1 MPSSAPRRR
10 TTRAALL
17 FGAFAL
23 LTGVAACGQSDPS
36 AAVGTTVRPTF
47 TLTPQN
53 VPDAGHEPGGHE
65 PGRGGAKSATQGAGA
80 CQSPL
85 LTAGLTSRYVE
96 SGGQRR
102 TVLVYFPHGHH
113 AGKPIPL
120 VVDLHGSGDTPLE
133 QLQYTGITL
142 TAEKHDFA
150 IVAPQ
155 GGLPLTLGKSHG
167 YAWNVP
173 GVPLAN
179 GQPVA
184 RNAPDDVR
192 FVRDTIDAVSK
203 LVCADSQ
210 RIYVTGFSG
219 GARMASQVGCV
230 LADRVAAIAPVS
242 GLRFPGGCHPVRP
255 VPVISFH
262 GTADTMNPYNGDKTS
277 RWGSG
282 VQAAAQRWA
291 AENRCG
297 KTSAQAPVV
306 PLVTTTAY
314 RSCTAPV
321 ELYTITGGRHAWP
334 GTPDSMVRGSTNPKL
349 NADEL
354 IWSFFE
360 AHPLGVAT

>member
-1 MPSSAPRRR
+1 MARTAPRRR
-10 TTRAALL
+10 VTRAALL

-36 AAVGTTVRPTF
+36 AAVGTARPAF
-47 TLTPQN
+47 TLTPQAI
-53 VPDAGHEPGGHE
+53 PDTGHDQEH
-65 PGRGGAKSATQGAGA
+65 GAAKTATQGAGA

-85 LTAGLTSRYVE
+85 VAAGLTSHYVE
-96 SGGQRR
+96 SGGLRR
-102 TVLVYFPHGHH
+102 TALVYFPHGHR

-133 QLQYTGITL
+133 QLQYTAITQ

-155 GGLPLTLGKSHG
+155 GGVPLTLGKSHG
-167 YAWNVP
+167 YAWNIP

-179 GQPVA
+179 GRQVA

-192 FVRDTIDAVSK
+192 FLRDTIDAVSQ
-203 LVCADSQ
+203 LVCADS
-210 RIYVTGFSG
+210 RRVYVTGFSG
-219 GARMASQVGCV
+219 GARMTSQVGCV

-242 GLRFPGGCHPVRP
+242 GLRFPGTCHPARP

-262 GTADTMNPYNGDKTS
+262 GTADAMNPYNGDKS
-277 RWGSG
+277 GRWGYG
-282 VQAAAQRWA
+282 VQTAAQRWA
-291 AENRCG
+291 AADRCP
-297 KTSAQAPVV
+297 KTPAQAQVV
-306 PLVTTTAY
+306 PMVATTAY
-314 RSCTAPV
+314 RECAAPV
-321 ELYTITGGRHAWP
+321 VLYTITGGRHAWP
-334 GTPDSMVRGSTNPKL
+334 GTPDSMTRGSAAPKL

-360 AHPLGVAT
+360 AHPLGAAT